1 MGNGYVEVEEFV
13 TPGRVEWA
21 YRKAMEAQHFRKQRF
36 ADVGWRAAQD
46 RDPRLLKV
54 LECAANIVSK
64 MDEDQRGQTRRG
76 SDVAYAEQRETTV
89 TQLFKAAYET
99 VDKGTPSRALE
110 WMYGAA
116 ALMCGYLD

>member
-21 YRKAMEAQHFRKQRF
+21 YAKAMEAQHYRKQRF
-36 ADVGWRAAQD
+36 ADVGWRAAQE

-54 LECAANIVSK
+54 LECSAKIITRI
-64 MDEDQRGQTRRG
+64 DEEQRGQTRRG
-76 SDVAYAEQRETTV
+76 ANVAYAESVETTV
-89 TQLFKAAYET
+89 TQLFRGAYET
-99 VDKGTPSRALE
+99 VDKGTPVRALE
-110 WMYGAA
+110 WIYGAA

>member
-13 TPGRVEWA
+13 TRGRVEWA
-21 YRKAMEAQHFRKQRF
+21 YGRAMEAQHYRKQRF
-36 ADVGWRAAQD
+36 ADVGWRAAKD

-54 LECAANIVSK
+54 LECSATIVAQ
-64 MDEDQRGQTRRG
+64 MDEEQRGQTRRG
-76 SDVAYAEQRETTV
+76 ADVAYAESVETTV
-89 TQLFKAAYET
+89 TQLWRAAYET
-99 VDKGTPSRALE
+99 VDSGSPTRALE

>member
-1 MGNGYVEVEEFV
+1 MGNYVEVEEFV
-13 TPGRVEWA
+13 TAGRVEWA

-64 MDEDQRGQTRRG
+64 MDEEQRGRTRRAMDTPF
-76 SDVAYAEQRETTV
+76 SESVETTV
-89 TQLFKAAYET
+89 TQMFRGAYET

-110 WMYGAA
+110 WIYGSA

>member
-1 MGNGYVEVEEFV
+1 MGNYVEVEEFV

-21 YRKAMEAQHFRKQRF
+21 YGKAMEAQHYRKQRF
-36 ADVGWRAAQD
+36 ADAGWRAAQD

-54 LECAANIVSK
+54 LECAANVVTK

-76 SDVAYAEQRETTV
+76 SDVAYAESVETTV
-89 TQLFKAAYET
+89 TQLFRGAYET
-99 VDKGTPSRALE
+99 VDKGTPVRALE
-110 WMYGAA
+110 WIYGAG

>member
-13 TPGRVEWA
+13 TRGRVEWA
-21 YRKAMEAQHFRKQRF
+21 YRRAMEAQHYRKQRF
-36 ADVGWRAAQD
+36 ADVGWRAAKD

-54 LECAANIVSK
+54 LECSANIVSQ
-64 MDEDQRGQTRRG
+64 MDEEQRGQTRRG
-76 SDVAYAEQRETTV
+76 SDVAFAESVETTV

-99 VDKGTPSRALE
+99 VDKGDPSRALE
-110 WMYGAA
+110 WIYGAG

>member
-21 YRKAMEAQHFRKQRF
+21 YRRAMEAQHFRKQRF

-54 LECAANIVSK
+54 LECSANILSK

-76 SDVAYAEQRETTV
+76 TDTPFAEQRETTV
-89 TQLFKAAYET
+89 TQLWKGAYET
-99 VDKGTPSRALE
+99 VDRGTPTRALE
-110 WMYGAA
+110 WIYGAA

>member
-1 MGNGYVEVEEFV
+1 MGNYVEVEEFV

-21 YRKAMEAQHFRKQRF
+21 YGKATEAQHYRKQRF
-36 ADVGWRAAQD
+36 ADVGWRAAQA

-54 LECAANIVSK
+54 LECAANVVTK

-76 SDVAYAEQRETTV
+76 SDVAYAESVETTV
-89 TQLFKAAYET
+89 TQLFRGAYET
-99 VDKGTPSRALE
+99 VDKGTPVRALE
-110 WMYGAA
+110 WIYGAA